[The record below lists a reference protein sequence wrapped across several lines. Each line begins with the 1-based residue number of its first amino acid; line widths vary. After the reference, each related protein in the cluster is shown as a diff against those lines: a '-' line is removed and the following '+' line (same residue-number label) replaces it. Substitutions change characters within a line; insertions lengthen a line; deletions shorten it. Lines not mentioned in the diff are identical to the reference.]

1 MDVEFIK
8 DAIEK
13 TLKPKDI
20 NHIMPKIE
28 ALEDIDAECTLNEC
42 IKIDSKSRD
51 TKAIEIAKELKPWRK
66 GPFEL
71 FGETIES
78 EWRSFVKFDILK
90 NHIDV
95 EDKDVLDIGCNNGY
109 YMFRLSQMLPRSLTG
124 IDPSSKFFLQFM
136 LMERYL
142 KTGANFYPI
151 GIDDIDRLHQTYDT
165 IICLGIL
172 YHRHNPIEQLK
183 NLRKYLKK
191 GGQLIVDNLIIEG
204 GDEMVLSPSN
214 SYAKMKNCYFIPSM
228 SAFTG
233 WLKRAGYSDIEI
245 IGSKKTDIYEQR
257 KTEWIDG
264 ESLDSF
270 LDPYDDNRT
279 IEGYPAPIR
288 GYIKARSN

>member
-8 DAIEK
+8 EAIEK

-20 NHIMPKIE
+20 NHIMPQIE
-28 ALEDIDAECTLNEC
+28 ALEDIEVESSMDKC
-42 IKIDSKSRD
+42 IKIDSPSRSSE
-51 TKAIEIAKELKPWRK
+51 AIKIAKELKPWRK

-71 FGETIES
+71 FGERIES
-78 EWRSFVKFDILK
+78 EWRSYVKFDILRA
-90 NHIDV
+90 HIDAK
-95 EDKDVLDIGCNNGY
+95 DKDILDIGCNNGY
-109 YMFRLSQMLPRSLTG
+109 YMFRLSQMLPKSLTG

-151 GIDDIDRLHQTYDT
+151 GIDDIQRLEKQYDT

-183 NLRKYLKK
+183 NLKTYLKK
-191 GGQLIVDNLIIEG
+191 GGQLVVDNLVIDNR
-204 GDEMVLSPSN
+204 DEMVLSPSR

-233 WLKRAGYSDIEI
+233 WLRRAGYEDIEI
-245 IGSKKTDIYEQR
+245 IGTRKTDIFEQR

-270 LDPYDDNRT
+270 LDPYNDNQT

>member
-1 MDVEFIK
+1 
-8 DAIEK
+8 
-13 TLKPKDI
+13 
-20 NHIMPKIE
+20 
-28 ALEDIDAECTLNEC
+28 ALEDIEVQSYIDKC
-42 IKIDSKSRD
+42 IKIDSPTRS
-51 TKAIEIAKELKPWRK
+51 TKAIEIARELKPWRK

-71 FGETIES
+71 FGECIES
-78 EWRSFVKFDILK
+78 EWRSYVKFDILK
-90 NHIDV
+90 SHIDAK
-95 EDKDVLDIGCNNGY
+95 DKDILDIGCNNGY

-124 IDPSSKFFLQFM
+124 IDPSPKFFLQFM

-142 KTGANFYPI
+142 QTGANFYPI
-151 GIDDIDRLHQTYDT
+151 GIDDIHRLEKQYDT

-183 NLRKYLKK
+183 NLKNYLKK
-191 GGQLIVDNLIIEG
+191 GGQLVVDNLIIEHR
-204 GDEMVLSPSN
+204 DEMVLSPSR

-228 SAFTG
+228 SAFRG
-233 WLKRAGYSDIEI
+233 WLERAGYEDIEI
-245 IGSKKTDIYEQR
+245 IGTRKTDVFEQR

-270 LDPYDDNRT
+270 LDPHDDNQT